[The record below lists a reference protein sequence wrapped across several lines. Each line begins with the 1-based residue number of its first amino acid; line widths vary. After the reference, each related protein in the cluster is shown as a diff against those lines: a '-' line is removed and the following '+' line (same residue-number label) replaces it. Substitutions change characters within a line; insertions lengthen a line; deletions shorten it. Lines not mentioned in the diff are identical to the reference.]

1 MKPSLMVVGVIPGA
15 LAVSGPVAVKC
26 WSTSANSEV
35 GAGAAVVVDP
45 AAVEPPVVAVV
56 GATVGDADFE
66 SSPHEAASSA
76 PDTQIA
82 SAYERRFVTTFP
94 PEI

>member
-1 MKPSLMVVGVIPGA
+1 
-15 LAVSGPVAVKC
+15 VKC
-26 WSTSANSEV
+26 WSTSANSEA
-35 GAGAAVVVDP
+35 GAGAIVVAV
-45 AAVEPPVVAVV
+45 VEPPGAAAV

-66 SSPHEAASSA
+66 SSPHEAANNA
-76 PDTQIA
+76 PDTQIT